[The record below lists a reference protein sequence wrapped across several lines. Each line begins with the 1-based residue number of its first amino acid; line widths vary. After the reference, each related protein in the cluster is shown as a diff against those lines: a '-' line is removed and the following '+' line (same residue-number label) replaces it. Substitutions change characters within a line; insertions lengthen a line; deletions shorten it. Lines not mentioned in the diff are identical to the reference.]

1 MASCGATAGG
11 LGGAGGANM
20 GAARQRGVWL
30 CDPPPEQERA
40 PLPGAPQR
48 PATPASLWA
57 ASASRR
63 LTLGPLCAPLRAAQR
78 LCGLR
83 EGAPCGVG
91 AWHSGARRRV
101 CAEGGVTYVLCP
113 WGVVCEGF
121 VIDQRVWTRLRL
133 GCVATLPPKGAL
145 RCNFYRRS

>member
-1 MASCGATAGG
+1 MQAVRIWAS
-11 LGGAGGANM
+11 
-20 GAARQRGVWL
+20 RGSVAVWL
-30 CDPPPEQERA
+30 CDPPPEQESA

-48 PATPASLWA
+48 PATPASPS

-91 AWHSGARRRV
+91 AWHSGAGRRM

-121 VIDQRVWTRLRL
+121 VIRQRTFRMPSLDEGNPAWLVI
-133 GCVATLPPKGAL
+133 V
-145 RCNFYRRS
+145 N